1 MGRVAVITGGAS
13 GIGRALAERAVS
25 DGLRAVL
32 IDVDADA
39 VTTAAEELDA
49 DPLVVDVADREA
61 MMEAANRVALDV
73 GDVHLLFNNAGVF
86 LGGPFVEMTDAEC
99 RFIVDVNLWG
109 VVHGMQA
116 FLPGMIERDTGHVV
130 NTSSVSGLVTARN
143 TAIYNAAKH
152 AVIGLSETMFRE
164 LEAVGSRVGMS
175 VLCPGAVATGIVNS
189 AKHWPDRLG
198 PAPAPLDD
206 VSYPQL
212 DELMS
217 SQRVAAITFEGIAAR
232 RFWILTHRT
241 QFASAMRARI
251 EGAVSGENP
260 DESTVDPN
268 WKKETGR
275 VPGS

>member
-1 MGRVAVITGGAS
+1 VITGGAS

-39 VTTAAEELDA
+39 VTAAAEELDA
-49 DPLVVDVADREA
+49 DPFVVDVADGEA
-61 MMEAANRVALDV
+61 MMEAANRVASDV

-86 LGGPFVEMTDAEC
+86 LGGPFVEMTDAQR

-109 VVHGMQA
+109 VVNGMQA

-143 TAIYNAAKH
+143 AAIYNASKH
-152 AVIGLSETMFRE
+152 AVIGLSETVFRE
-164 LEAVGSRVGMS
+164 LDAVGSNVGMS
-175 VLCPGAVATGIVNS
+175 VLCPGAVATDIVNS

-198 PAPAPLDD
+198 PAPAPVED

-212 DELMS
+212 DELMTPA
-217 SQRVAAITFEGIAAR
+217 QVAAITFEGIAER
-232 RFWILTHRT
+232 RFWILTHRA
-241 QFASAMRARI
+241 QFAPAMCARM
-251 EGAVSGENP
+251 EGAVAGENP

-268 WKKETGR
+268 WKKGTGR
-275 VPGS
+275 VPG

>member
-1 MGRVAVITGGAS
+1 MITGGAS

-39 VTTAAEELDA
+39 VTAAAEELGA
-49 DPLVVDVADREA
+49 ESFVVDVADREA
-61 MMEAANRVALDV
+61 MMDAAHRVASDV

-86 LGGPFVEMTDAEC
+86 LGGPFVEMADAEC

-109 VVHGMQA
+109 VVHGTQA

-143 TAIYNAAKH
+143 AAIYNAAKH
-152 AVIGLSETMFRE
+152 AVVGFTETMFRE
-164 LEAVGSRVGMS
+164 LDAVGSHVGMS
-175 VLCPGAVATGIVNS
+175 VLCPGAVATDIVNS

-198 PAPAPLDD
+198 PAPPRPKD

-212 DELMS
+212 DELMTPPE
-217 SQRVAAITFEGIAAR
+217 VAAITFEGIAAG
-232 RFWILTHRT
+232 RFWILTHRA
-241 QFASAMRARI
+241 QFASAMRARM
-251 EGAVSGENP
+251 EGALAGENP
-260 DESTVDPN
+260 DESTGDPN

-275 VPGS
+275 VPG